1 MVDKDKIAFL
11 FSELDKYL
19 DDLEE
24 MKKLSRNTF
33 LEDTRN
39 IYSLRYLFQITI
51 ETSINIGTHIIS
63 SYRLGLPK
71 EYSDVFRILKNN
83 HIISEDI
90 QNRLILMTRFRN
102 RLVHIYW
109 DIDDETIFKYLQ
121 ENLEDFYAYKKEIS
135 SYLKK

>member
-11 FSELDKYL
+11 FSELEKYL

-24 MKKLSRNTF
+24 MKKLSRDTF

-51 ETSINIGTHIIS
+51 ETCINIGTHIIS

-83 HIISEDI
+83 QVISEDI

-121 ENLEDFYAYKKEIS
+121 ENLEDFYDYKKEIS
-135 SYLKK
+135 SFLNK

>member
-1 MVDKDKIAFL
+1 MVDKDKITSL

-19 DDLEE
+19 DDLEK
-24 MKKLSRNTF
+24 MKKLSRDTF

-51 ETSINIGTHIIS
+51 ETCINIGTHIIS

-83 HIISEDI
+83 HVTSEDI

-135 SYLKK
+135 SFLNK

>member
-24 MKKLSRNTF
+24 MKRLSRNTF

-51 ETSINIGTHIIS
+51 ETCINIGTHIIS

-83 HIISEDI
+83 HVISEDI

-109 DIDDETIFKYLQ
+109 DIDDETIF
-121 ENLEDFYAYKKEIS
+121 
-135 SYLKK
+135 